1 MHQARSDDAGA
12 AMTPSPLRELAADIR
27 PDDARS
33 DVYAVSNAQ
42 LAAWA
47 AKLESLAGE
56 YAVVPREPSEEM
68 IVAFCEAWFRK
79 RRPIDDPE
87 MEDAYRA
94 MIEAAERQET
104 GR

>member
-1 MHQARSDDAGA
+1 
-12 AMTPSPLRELAADIR
+12 MTLPSPLRELAKKIRGEGDIASRFGQYDRLHAIAD
-27 PDDARS
+27 
-33 DVYAVSNAQ
+33 
-42 LAAWA
+42 
-47 AKLESLAGE
+47 KLESLAGE

-79 RRPIDDPE
+79 RRPIDDPD